1 MMFLSFSPL
10 IPLPLF
16 WLLVA
21 ASAMLAVLW
30 LFTKGWS
37 ALWRA
42 AALILLCLA
51 LLNPSI
57 IKEDREP
64 VKSIVAVVID
74 KSGSQSLGEREK
86 MAETAREEI
95 AQSLSKRSD
104 LEPRFIEVA
113 DDANDGGTLLFSALS
128 AGLADLPPNRIAGA
142 VIITDG
148 IIHDVPDS
156 AEKLPFQAPIHVLV
170 TGRPDEHDR
179 QVRFLQT
186 PRFGIV
192 GKQMELRAVVDERG
206 GTGSARISIRLG
218 GREIAAQTVRTEVP
232 FSFPVTIDHAGS
244 NVVEI
249 SVDSL
254 TDELTTLN
262 NRAVLDIEGVRDR
275 LRVLLIS
282 GEPHPGE
289 RTWRNLLKSD
299 ANVEL
304 VHFTILRP
312 VHKADATPID
322 ELSLIEFPFHD
333 LFINKIHDFDLIIF
347 DRYANQGNIP
357 PLYFASME
365 DYVKNGGAILVAA
378 GPEYAGTSSLA
389 STSLG
394 DLFPA
399 RPTGRILEQAFRPT
413 LTDVGNRHPVTRGLT
428 GSAVSPPDW
437 GEWMRLIGTDAAPEQ
452 TLMAGPSGAPLLVL
466 SHAGNGRVAM
476 LLSDQVWLWARSYER
491 GGPYLD
497 FQRRLAHWLMKE
509 PALEEEALRASVN
522 GHTITIEQQSMK
534 GVPAGV
540 TLQSPSGATRDV
552 TMQPS
557 KPGLFSA
564 EIEAREMGLHTV
576 KSGDLVAFA
585 SVGPANPREFIDV
598 FSDTERVRSLVESTR
613 GSVRR
618 IGVAG
623 SAVPVI
629 PRIETAYSGSRL
641 AGSNWIGFKAG
652 DNAIIRGVSVS
663 PIGIGLLAALLLAG
677 AALVAWL
684 VEGRRRF

>member
-1 MMFLSFSPL
+1 MMSLSFSPL
-10 IPLPLF
+10 IPLSLF
-16 WLLVA
+16 WFLVS
-21 ASAMLAVLW
+21 ASVVLATLW
-30 LFTKGWS
+30 LFAKGWS
-37 ALWRA
+37 ALWRI
-42 AALILLCLA
+42 AALTLICLS

-57 IKEDREP
+57 IEEDREP

-74 KSGSQSLGEREK
+74 KSGSQGLGERGK
-86 MAETAREEI
+86 MTETAREEI
-95 AQSLSKRSD
+95 TQSLAKRND
-104 LEPRFIEVA
+104 LEPRFIEVT

-128 AGLADLPPNRIAGA
+128 AGLADLPSSRIAGA
-142 VIITDG
+142 IIISDG

-156 AEKLPFQAPIHVLV
+156 AAKLPFQAPIHVLV

-192 GKQMELRAVVDERG
+192 GKQMELKAVVDERG
-206 GTGSARISIRLG
+206 GTGSAHISVRLG
-218 GREIAAQTVRTEVP
+218 GREIAAQTIRTEIP
-232 FSFPVTIDHAGS
+232 FSFPITIDHAGS

-249 SVDSL
+249 TVDPL
-254 TDELTTLN
+254 PDELTTLN

-275 LRVLLIS
+275 LRVLLVS
-282 GEPHPGE
+282 GEPNPGE

-333 LFINKIHDFDLIIF
+333 LFINKINEFDLIIF

-365 DYVKNGGAILVAA
+365 NYVKNGGAILVAA

-389 STSLG
+389 GTSLG

-399 RPTGRILEQAFRPT
+399 KPTGRIVEQAFRPG
-413 LTDVGNRHPVTRGLT
+413 LTDIGRRHPVTRGLT

-437 GEWMRLIGTDAAPEQ
+437 GEWIRLIGTDAAPEQ

-466 SHAGNGRVAM
+466 SHAGSGRVAM
-476 LLSDQVWLWARSYER
+476 LLSDQVWLWARSYEK

-509 PALEEEALRASVN
+509 PALEEEALRASAN
-522 GHTITIEQQSMK
+522 GHTITIERQSMK
-534 GVPAGV
+534 DVPDSV
-540 TLQSPSGATRDV
+540 TLQTPGGMTRDV
-552 TMQPS
+552 TLQPS
-557 KPGLFSA
+557 EAGLFSA
-564 EIEAREMGLHTV
+564 EIETSEMGLHTV
-576 KSGDLVAFA
+576 KSGDLVAFV

-623 SAVPVI
+623 SEAPVI

-652 DNAIIRGVSVS
+652 DNAIIRGVSVL
-663 PIGIGLLAALLLAG
+663 PMGIGLLAALLLTG
-677 AALVAWL
+677 SALIAWL
-684 VEGRRRF
+684 IEGRCRQ